1 MATKKHNSDDD
12 ILIELG
18 YKPEFKREFTYLSA
32 FGQAWGTIG
41 LAPGIAGTLVFA
53 LSVGGSVAA
62 VWTWIVGCI
71 LLIPV
76 ALALGEMGSSMP
88 TDGGVYYWVARLT
101 PIQYRPLW
109 CWFSAYMITLGYI
122 AGYAGAVYAST
133 TMLLA
138 IVSMGTQGEYVPNKY
153 HDYGVYVGLCL
164 ITSAMMCFSSR
175 ILAKINN
182 FYVFYQGLLCL
193 AVILAVAIATPSEYR
208 NSAEFVF
215 IDFRNMGAWQN
226 DGWAWCLGFL
236 TPVWVVSGFETS
248 AALAEEASNARKVVP
263 FAMISSLLVSLFA
276 GAGIIIALMFTMGQ
290 NISEVLGSPFGQP
303 VGQMLYNSLGKRGA
317 IALLFFLFLGFIFNC
332 TNIMFAA
339 SRDLFAFCRD
349 GGFPCSTYL
358 RVLTSWRAP
367 VRCVVACCL
376 VSLIIGLL
384 MLVNVTA
391 ISSIFNTAIIAIY
404 FGYMAPIISRL
415 IWHDFTPGIFYLGRF
430 SFINSVFAV
439 LWMIFIIILLFFPAY
454 QTPNADQMNYAV
466 AVIGFAVIFCLSYYY
481 LPKYGGKTFFH
492 GPVTTIDSNQQ
503 VSTETITTRF

>member
-236 TPVWVVSGFETS
+236 TPVWVVSGF
-248 AALAEEASNARKVVP
+248 RKRVQRW
-263 FAMISSLLVSLFA
+263 LKKR
-276 GAGIIIALMFTMGQ
+276 
-290 NISEVLGSPFGQP
+290 
-303 VGQMLYNSLGKRGA
+303 QMLEK
-317 IALLFFLFLGFIFNC
+317 
-332 TNIMFAA
+332 
-339 SRDLFAFCRD
+339 
-349 GGFPCSTYL
+349 
-358 RVLTSWRAP
+358 W
-367 VRCVVACCL
+367 
-376 VSLIIGLL
+376 
-384 MLVNVTA
+384 
-391 ISSIFNTAIIAIY
+391 
-404 FGYMAPIISRL
+404 
-415 IWHDFTPGIFYLGRF
+415 
-430 SFINSVFAV
+430 
-439 LWMIFIIILLFFPAY
+439 
-454 QTPNADQMNYAV
+454 
-466 AVIGFAVIFCLSYYY
+466 
-481 LPKYGGKTFFH
+481 FH
-492 GPVTTIDSNQQ
+492 SP
-503 VSTETITTRF
+503 